1 MRPSWDDYFLSLV
14 DQVAT
19 RATCDRGKSGC
30 VVVRDKRIICT
41 GYVGSPSGMPHC
53 DEVGHDLKQVIDDDG
68 TVRQH
73 CVRTVHA
80 EQNAIVQ
87 AARYGLRLEGTTV
100 YCSME
105 PCRVCAMLIASTG
118 IDRVVARRQVSP
130 STSSKTWWRPT
141 RGSDLLPSRSGPRS
155 QHVFHGRNIEF
166 GIELVAETHG
176 GPVRLTRSG
185 HHLEMGPSCDEDR
198 PQPQDQ
204 EGDG

>member
-53 DEVGHDLKQVIDDDG
+53 DEAGHDLKQVIDEDG
-68 TVRQH
+68 TTRQH

-80 EQNAIVQ
+80 EQNAIAQ
-87 AARYGLRLEGTTV
+87 AARYGLRLESTTM

-118 IDRVVARRQVSP
+118 ISRVVARRRYHAGGDTPDILALAGV
-130 STSSKTWWRPT
+130 
-141 RGSDLLPSRSGPRS
+141 DL
-155 QHVFHGRNIEF
+155 VI
-166 GIELVAETHG
+166 V
-176 GPVRLTRSG
+176 
-185 HHLEMGPSCDEDR
+185 EDVVE
-198 PQPQDQ
+198 QY
-204 EGDG
+204 EGQ

>member
-1 MRPSWDDYFLSLV
+1 MRPSWDQYFLELV

-53 DEVGHDLKQVIDDDG
+53 DDAGHDLKQVIDDDG
-68 TVRQH
+68 TARQH

-87 AARYGLRLEGTTV
+87 AARYGLQLQGTTI

-105 PCRVCAMLIASTG
+105 PCRVCAMLIASSG
-118 IDRVVARRQVSP
+118 VARVVARKRYHAGGDTPEILEAAGV
-130 STSSKTWWRPT
+130 
-141 RGSDLLPSRSGPRS
+141 
-155 QHVFHGRNIEF
+155 
-166 GIELVAETHG
+166 ELVI
-176 GPVRLTRSG
+176 
-185 HHLEMGPSCDEDR
+185 MEDTVEAYES
-198 PQPQDQ
+198 Q
-204 EGDG
+204 

>member
-1 MRPSWDDYFLSLV
+1 MRPSWDNYFLELV

-53 DEVGHDLKQVIDDDG
+53 DDVGHDFKQVTDDDG
-68 TVRQH
+68 TARQH

-87 AARYGLRLEGTTV
+87 AARYGLPLEGTTI

-105 PCRVCAMLIASTG
+105 PCRVCAMLIASSG
-118 IDRVVARRQVSP
+118 VSRVVARRRYHAGGDTPVIL
-130 STSSKTWWRPT
+130 SSA
-141 RGSDLLPSRSGPRS
+141 G
-155 QHVFHGRNIEF
+155 V
-166 GIELVAETHG
+166 ELVIVEDTVETY
-176 GPVRLTRSG
+176 
-185 HHLEMGPSCDEDR
+185 
-198 PQPQDQ
+198 
-204 EGDG
+204 EGQ

>member
-1 MRPSWDDYFLSLV
+1 MRPSWDEYFLELV
-14 DQVAT
+14 DQVAA

-53 DEVGHDLKQVIDDDG
+53 DDAGHDFKQVIDDDG
-68 TVRQH
+68 TARQH

-87 AARYGLRLEGTTV
+87 AARYGLPLEGTTI

-118 IDRVVARRQVSP
+118 VGRVVARKRYHAGGDTPEILASA
-130 STSSKTWWRPT
+130 
-141 RGSDLLPSRSGPRS
+141 
-155 QHVFHGRNIEF
+155 
-166 GIELVAETHG
+166 GIVLDIVEDTVETYA
-176 GPVRLTRSG
+176 
-185 HHLEMGPSCDEDR
+185 
-198 PQPQDQ
+198 DQ
-204 EGDG
+204 

>member
-1 MRPSWDDYFLSLV
+1 MRPSWDDYFLELV
-14 DQVAT
+14 DQVAA

-53 DEVGHDLKQVIDDDG
+53 DDVGHDFKQVIDDDG
-68 TVRQH
+68 TARQH

-87 AARYGLRLEGTTV
+87 AARYGLPLEGTTI

-118 IDRVVARRQVSP
+118 IERVIARRRYHAGQD
-130 STSSKTWWRPT
+130 T
-141 RGSDLLPSRSGPRS
+141 RHILNAAG
-155 QHVFHGRNIEF
+155 V
-166 GIELVAETHG
+166 ELEIVDET
-176 GPVRLTRSG
+176 V
-185 HHLEMGPSCDEDR
+185 EAY
-198 PQPQDQ
+198 
-204 EGDG
+204 DGQ